1 MRTLSLPNT
10 EVRVFS
16 DAKSLSRGA
25 ADEFARAA
33 RAGID
38 SRGQFAVALSGG
50 STPKAMFALLAEDH
64 RGAATPLAWERIHI
78 FFGDERHVPPN
89 HPESNFRMATESLLD
104 HVPIPSR
111 NVHRVLAELD
121 AAKAAVRYEAELRS
135 VFGTPLGEIPRFDLI
150 LLGIGT
156 DGHTAS
162 LFPGSAALGETTA
175 LVTANWVE
183 KFKSHRITFTFALL
197 NKASEVL
204 FLTAGN
210 DKAEML
216 RNILRGDPSGQTYPA
231 QNVRPQ
237 NGRLIWM
244 VDEAAARTL

>member
-10 EVRVFS
+10 EVRVFP

-33 RAGID
+33 RAAID
-38 SRGQFAVALSGG
+38 SRGQFTVALSGG
-50 STPKAMFALLAEDH
+50 STPKAMFSLVADDH
-64 RGAATPLAWERIHI
+64 RGTTTPLAWDRIHV
-78 FFGDERHVPPN
+78 FFGDERHVPPD
-89 HPESNFRMATESLLD
+89 HPESNFRMASESLLD
-104 HVPIPSR
+104 RVPIPSG
-111 NVHRVLAELD
+111 NVHRVLGELD
-121 AAKAAVRYEAELRS
+121 AATAAARYEVELRS
-135 VFGTPLGEIPRFDLI
+135 VFRTTPGALPQFDLV
-150 LLGIGT
+150 LLGVGT

-183 KFKSHRITFTFALL
+183 KFKSHRITFTFTLL

-231 QNVRPQ
+231 QNVRPHD
-237 NGRLIWM
+237 GGLIWM
-244 VDEAAARTL
+244 VDEAAASAL